1 MSNRQKKTSIN
12 TDPTTTMLMN
22 PYYAITLYPGLFGE
36 HPPLTSEDDWV
47 RANANLIEQ
56 LGTEAYLRQLLAVLK
71 GDYPRQPD
79 DRPGE

>member
-36 HPPLTSEDDWV
+36 HPPMVTEDQWVAANTRLISE
-47 RANANLIEQ
+47 

-71 GDYPRQPD
+71 GDYPPLI
-79 DRPGE
+79 